1 MAALVQMKTVPL
13 FTICLLVIS
22 TTGLPDQYQ
31 SMMVRDVQDRAL
43 RKFYHELYRKKKM
56 EAKEVEEDN
65 EGKKVT
71 ELNDKLE
78 SETIKKAL
86 EEKRTP
92 HTIKFLK
99 ERPASRSLEKTEAT
113 LTNSNNEQNPTFVLS
128 KLLFHMS
135 QLP

>member
-43 RKFYHELYRKKKM
+43 RKFYHELYRKKNKM

-86 EEKRTP
+86 AEKRTP

-99 ERPASRSLEKTEAT
+99 EDHWPYLNSSKPIEQ
-113 LTNSNNEQNPTFVLS
+113 TN
-128 KLLFHMS
+128 K
-135 QLP
+135 